1 MFWEGAVLANLA
13 PVVVVTV
20 NASRPNRE
28 IYRPLNNHPNPS
40 QQFTS
45 IMDDRIDFDIND
57 SLKNYLADP
66 LKIPTPEAPSE
77 LVDCEN
83 DPESFTPALINSI
96 LNPVVDSVA
105 DNPEAITRR
114 CNFDTLQFL
123 LKCAPTAPV
132 CDSFGWQVDAS
143 VASLR
148 DGRRSS
154 VPFRYSAREQ
164 NSNCALFARCRSS
177 SALPAASLGKILDL
191 VVSSLSH
198 QVDMA
203 NADIEADEQDS
214 ISHHKRLLEVF
225 GFLLQWTLAT
235 VETKAMEKQASA
247 PAGRGRKGG
256 AKSKAGGK
264 DASWD
269 ASSQITTAM
278 DVMSKVLKLKLIRLF
293 VTTSERDTFVSLFT
307 RPVYLVLENE
317 SRVKSTVIKMHAF
330 KVLCIAVKHHGHAL
344 GKHHGAWFTSLIAA
358 AAQTHIVQSLSYFE
372 HLSEPM
378 AEFLQILSEQ
388 YDYPQLAEEVLKWV
402 PR

>member
-1 MFWEGAVLANLA
+1 
-13 PVVVVTV
+13 
-20 NASRPNRE
+20 
-28 IYRPLNNHPNPS
+28 
-40 QQFTS
+40 
-45 IMDDRIDFDIND
+45 MDDRIDFDIND

-66 LKIPTPEAPSE
+66 LKIQTPEAPAE

-83 DPESFTPALINSI
+83 DPDSFTPALVNSI

-123 LKCAPTAPV
+123 LKCAPLVPV
-132 CDSFGWQVDAS
+132 CDPSAWQDAS
-143 VASLR
+143 AVSLR
-148 DGRRSS
+148 DRCSS
-154 VPFRYSAREQ
+154 VPPP
-164 NSNCALFARCRSS
+164 NSRNNSDCAFFARCRSS
-177 SALPAASLGKILDL
+177 SALPPAALGKILDL

-214 ISHHKRLLEVF
+214 ISQHKRLLEVF
-225 GFLLQWTLAT
+225 GFLLQWTLAA

-247 PAGRGRKGG
+247 PAGRGRKG
-256 AKSKAGGK
+256 ATKSKAGGK
-264 DASWD
+264 DANWD

-317 SRVKSTVIKMHAF
+317 SRVKSMVIKMHAF
-330 KVLCIAVKHHGHAL
+330 KVLCVAVKHHGHAL
-344 GKHHGAWFTSLIAA
+344 GTCRILGYIANLCSCANAYCPEPVLLRAPVRANGGVPTNSL
-358 AAQTHIVQSLSYFE
+358 
-372 HLSEPM
+372 
-378 AEFLQILSEQ
+378 
-388 YDYPQLAEEVLKWV
+388 
-402 PR
+402 

>member
-1 MFWEGAVLANLA
+1 LGSRGAASA
-13 PVVVVTV
+13 EV
-20 NASRPNRE
+20 NFGGGCRGDRCKRVARQDLDF
-28 IYRPLNNHPNPS
+28 IQPLNTIHIQP
-40 QQFTS
+40 TA
-45 IMDDRIDFDIND
+45 IMDDRIDFDVND

-66 LKIPTPEAPSE
+66 LKIQTPEAPAE

-83 DPESFTPALINSI
+83 DPDAFTPALINSI

-114 CNFDTLQFL
+114 CNFDTIQFL
-123 LKCAPTAPV
+123 LKCAPIVPV
-132 CDSFGWQVDAS
+132 CDESGWHADAS

-148 DGRRSS
+148 DRRRSS
-154 VPFRYSAREQ
+154 APFLNLRER
-164 NSNCALFARCRSS
+164 SSDCAFFAHCRSS
-177 SALPAASLGKILDL
+177 SALPAGALGKILDL
-191 VVSSLSH
+191 IVSSLSH
-198 QVDMA
+198 QVDLA

-225 GFLLQWTLAT
+225 GFLLQWTLAA

-247 PAGRGRKGG
+247 PAGRGRKGA

-264 DASWD
+264 DTNWD

-330 KVLCIAVKHHGHAL
+330 KVLCVAVKHHGHAL
-344 GKHHGAWFTSLIAA
+344 GKCHGLR
-358 AAQTHIVQSLSYFE
+358 
-372 HLSEPM
+372 
-378 AEFLQILSEQ
+378 IL
-388 YDYPQLAEEVLKWV
+388 Y
-402 PR
+402 R